1 MLWPLSEQPEISL
14 EANPNTDRPGLFA
27 DLRAAGINRLS
38 LGVQALNDADLRF
51 LGRTHGVKEALASV
65 DSVLKNFDNHSLDL
79 IYARPGQTPAAWE
92 RELRQAAALGMKHL
106 SLYQLTI
113 EEGTVFALKNV
124 PAMEEEAAAAL
135 YRLSEELTSAAGY
148 RQYEI
153 SNYAAPGSEC
163 RHNLGYWQGD
173 DYVGVGN
180 GAVGRLH
187 CGKKLFSTTH
197 PRQLEEVTPR
207 ERAEELTIMGLRL
220 NEGIDKTRFAA
231 LSGLAWEDFAG
242 RGQLAAL
249 KDEGLVEETPQ
260 NVRVTPVG
268 RLLLNYVIEQICL

>member
-1 MLWPLSEQPEISL
+1 MKKDVDQAAIVDGYLADLEYYRGLNDGYTVDSVFFGGGTPSLLEPKQIARILDKIAALWPLSEQPEISL

-79 IYARPGQTPAAWE
+79 IYVRPGQTPAAWE

-187 CGKKLFSTTH
+187 CGKKLFQPPIRGSWK
-197 PRQLEEVTPR
+197 RLR
-207 ERAEELTIMGLRL
+207 RA
-220 NEGIDKTRFAA
+220 N
-231 LSGLAWEDFAG
+231 G
-242 RGQLAAL
+242 R
-249 KDEGLVEETPQ
+249 KS
-260 NVRVTPVG
+260 
-268 RLLLNYVIEQICL
+268 